1 MKTASFGKPERL
13 KSRKQIEALF
23 AEGRSIVQHPVR
35 LKYRFL
41 PRAEGA
47 VPVQAGVSAS
57 RKAFKRAVDRNRI
70 KRLLREAYRLQK
82 APLLQTV
89 AGTNKQVALFLI
101 FTGKTEVSFDTIY
114 NATTHCLRQLQQ
126 HITARHENTR

>member
-1 MKTASFGKPERL
+1 MNAATFGKAEHL

-23 AEGRSIVQHPVR
+23 AEGRSLVHHPVR
-35 LKYRFL
+35 LKYRLL

-70 KRLLREAYRLQK
+70 KRVLREAYRLQK
-82 APLLQTV
+82 QTLVPKV
-89 AGTNKQVALFLI
+89 AATNQQVVLFLI
-101 FTGKTEVSFDTIY
+101 YTAKQALPFDVIYKATGQ
-114 NATTHCLRQLQQ
+114 CLNGLQQ
-126 HITARHENTR
+126 QLATPHENTH